1 MMPPWKSSIKPAE
14 AADIAQYVRSL
25 SGLAAD
31 SLRVVPGKRGFDTF
45 CVACHGAEGKGNT
58 VLGAPNL
65 TDNVWLYGRSE
76 AALVETILT
85 GRLNIM
91 PAQEGIL
98 PQDQPR
104 MFPSRVWGLTK
115 MGR

>member
-1 MMPPWKSSIKPAE
+1 
-14 AADIAQYVRSL
+14 L

-58 VLGAPNL
+58 LLGAPNL
-65 TDNVWLYGRSE
+65 TDNVWLYGSSE
-76 AALVETILT
+76 VSIVETILN
-85 GRLNIM
+85 GRENRM

-98 PQDQPR
+98 TEDQIR
-104 MFPSRVWGLTK
+104 MLTAWVWGLTNQGTSTSTK
-115 MGR
+115 